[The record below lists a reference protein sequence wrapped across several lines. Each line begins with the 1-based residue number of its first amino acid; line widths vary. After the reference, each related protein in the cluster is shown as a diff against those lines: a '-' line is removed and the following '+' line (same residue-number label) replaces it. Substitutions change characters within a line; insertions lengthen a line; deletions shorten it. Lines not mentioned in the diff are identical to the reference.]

1 MICIDPAPSPQI
13 RPFAPAPMDLPLL
26 FARRYL
32 FASRTA
38 AGRSTNAINISIRD
52 GEAVP
57 AAH

>member
-1 MICIDPAPSPQI
+1 
-13 RPFAPAPMDLPLL
+13 MDLPLL